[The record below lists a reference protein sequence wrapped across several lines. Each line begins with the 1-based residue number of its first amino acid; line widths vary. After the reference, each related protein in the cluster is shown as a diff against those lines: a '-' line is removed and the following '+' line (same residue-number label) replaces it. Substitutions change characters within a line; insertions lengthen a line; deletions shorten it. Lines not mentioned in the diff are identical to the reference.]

1 MSEIEYEPD
10 RLRQAGRV
18 AAEAARHAES
28 VVNRLDTPPA
38 TGIAGRTPMSA
49 AFHQALSEHHQAH
62 VRFAGHLVNN
72 YSTAGKRATKT
83 AALGDE
89 LTAETTR
96 IAPRTVGDTGAGSGG
111 VGDTSGQAGSE
122 LSQIAARIAE
132 AM

>member
-1 MSEIEYEPD
+1 VSEIEYEPD

-96 IAPRTVGDTGAGSGG
+96 IAPRTVGDAGG
-111 VGDTSGQAGSE
+111 VGDTSGQADSE

>member
-18 AAEAARHAES
+18 AAEAAQHAES
-28 VVNRLDTPPA
+28 VVGRLGASPA
-38 TGIAGRTPMSA
+38 TGIFGRMPESAG
-49 AFHQALSEHHQAH
+49 FHQALSDHHQAH
-62 VRFAGHLVNN
+62 ASFAGRLVNN
-72 YSTAGKRATKT
+72 YSMAGQRATKT

-96 IAPRTVGDTGAGSGG
+96 IAPRTVGDAGG
-111 VGDTSGQAGSE
+111 VGDTSGQADSE